1 MRLGDL
7 GQLYDAVYDNW
18 CGSEVDLVLDL
29 LDFIKDSPTI
39 DPETLPIV
47 QELRKELEQYK
58 SLGVKPEQIALLI
71 KFFRERTS
79 AEYIAGDMKLVADS
93 VRVSSLEQELAKVTA
108 ERDAAISDLYEARSC
123 KTCALL
129 FTDDCLLEE
138 CFDPCSA
145 VLCKNTPYK
154 WRGIQEVQKD
164 E

>member
-1 MRLGDL
+1 MNNTE
-7 GQLYDAVYDNW
+7 Y
-18 CGSEVDLVLDL
+18 
-29 LDFIKDSPTI
+29 
-39 DPETLPIV
+39 
-47 QELRKELEQYK
+47 KELIENLNNLEAIAYGYNINGEV
-58 SLGVKPEQIALLI
+58 LGMDCTDFEQIMVD
-71 KFFRERTS
+71 S
-79 AEYIAGDMKLVADS
+79 AVAITELMDI
-93 VRVSSLEQELAKVTA
+93 LAKVTA

-154 WRGIQEVQKD
+154 WRGIQEVQND